1 MVLIVLAGPHSN
13 TLYISTTTEE
23 KYRPLA
29 PCCNV
34 RLVRADLS
42 TLWCELTLSIRT
54 RDLNDEDS
62 ELGIV
67 DLNPQPLT
75 DSESHELNEEKELLL
90 CVRPFYIGEKV
101 GEELRFPPHQISE
114 SSNANEGSGDITS
127 SNKSSSN
134 KSSSN
139 KSSSGN
145 DEKKVT
151 YSNSGS
157 DAPSSETQLNAGND
171 DPNQCHGKKRAVE
184 DLNMDLN
191 KSSESPSKKLRTD
204 KVGKD

>member
-1 MVLIVLAGPHSN
+1 MCDRNLNCNNCTCHNSFLLGR
-13 TLYISTTTEE
+13 

-34 RLVRADLS
+34 RLVRADLT

-62 ELGIV
+62 ELGII
-67 DLNPQPLT
+67 DLNPKPTT
-75 DSESHELNEEKELLL
+75 DSESNEPREEKELLL
-90 CVRPFYIGEKV
+90 CFRPFLIGGKV
-101 GEELRFPPHQISE
+101 GDELKFPPHQISE

-145 DEKKVT
+145 DDKKAA
-151 YSNSGS
+151 NSGS
-157 DAPSSETQLNAGND
+157 DAPSSETQLNVASENS
-171 DPNQCHGKKRAVE
+171 NEHHQKKRSLENPDTATIH
-184 DLNMDLN
+184 MSS
-191 KSSESPSKKLRTD
+191 KSGPKKHCMAKNR
-204 KVGKD
+204 KG